1 MNFPDSD
8 FWNYSIQ
15 VYQIPEVEQACLK
28 LQNNF
33 QADVNLLLYC
43 CWAGENKVPLTMD
56 NIQQLIIT
64 AQPWQNIIQ
73 PLRDSRRL
81 LKDEVTAL
89 DNSIAIETRNNLMEM
104 ELNAEHMAQLAIE
117 KILDLSS
124 LSQDKDKPASHYASS
139 NAALYLLQLS
149 STPSLNEISESI
161 VQLLDAIYQDP
172 ESIQSALMS
181 MA

>member
-28 LQNNF
+28 LQNSF

-43 CWAGENKVPLTMD
+43 CWAGENKVQLTMD

-124 LSQDKDKPASHYASS
+124 LSQDNNQAASHFASS

-149 STPSLNEISESI
+149 STPSLNEIRESI

-172 ESIQSALMS
+172 ETIQSALMS

>member
-43 CWAGENKVPLTMD
+43 CWAGENKVQLTMD

-89 DNSIAIETRNNLMEM
+89 DNNIAIETRNNLMEM

-124 LSQDKDKPASHYASS
+124 LSQDKDQPASHYASS